1 MAGNTLTFTDAA
13 FDADVINSEIPV
25 LVDFWATWCPP
36 CLKLGPTI
44 DAIATEYLGKI
55 KVGKVN
61 TDENRNVATQYD
73 IQSIP
78 TLMLFKGGN
87 VVQTIM
93 GAQPKERITAMIDS
107 SLV

>member
-78 TLMLFKGGN
+78 TLMIFKGGK
-87 VVQTIM
+87 VVQTII
-93 GAQPKERITAMIDS
+93 GGQPKERITAMIDS